1 MADDAG
7 KQESSSLEE
16 FSKRLDAA
24 RGASNPRENPESGR
38 NEAMGKGFR
47 LASELLAAMIVGPV
61 LGLGVDKLVDISPW
75 GLLLGIFVGFAA
87 GVRNVAVAMKD
98 NSADETAT
106 D

>member
-16 FSKRLDAA
+16 FSKRLDAV
-24 RGASNPRENPESGR
+24 RGASNPKESAESGR
-38 NEAMGKGFR
+38 NAAMGKGFR

-61 LGLGVDKLVDISPW
+61 LGLGVDKLADTAPW

-87 GVRNVAVAMKD
+87 GVKNVAAAMKD
-98 NSADETAT
+98 NSADETAQ

>member
-16 FSKRLDAA
+16 FSKRLDAV
-24 RGASNPRENPESGR
+24 RGASSSKESAESGR
-38 NEAMGKGFR
+38 NAAMGKGFR

-61 LGLGVDKLVDISPW
+61 LGLGIDKLAGTAPW

-87 GVRNVAVAMKD
+87 GVKNVAAAMKD
-98 NSADETAT
+98 NSADETAQ

>member
-1 MADDAG
+1 MAYDAG
-7 KQESSSLEE
+7 KQESLSLEE

-24 RGASNPRENPESGR
+24 RGASNPKENAESGR
-38 NEAMGKGFR
+38 NEAMGRGFR

-61 LGLGVDKLVDISPW
+61 LGLGVDKLADTSPW

-87 GVRNVAVAMKD
+87 GVRNVAAAMKD
-98 NSADETAT
+98 NGADKTAK